1 MAFVVE
7 MVGGVEGAS
16 WHFCCGALV
25 WEQILQLGRENG
37 WQPLGTSPD
46 TVWKRLWDEYG
57 RFAGDYEC
65 DEWGKN
71 LSAVDAAGLADALER
86 ASKQPLPTFP
96 KGPVLLREG
105 MTTDQ
110 CRRANFELDADFLTE
125 FIEFLRNGEFSFFW
139 DD

>member
-46 TVWKRLWDEYG
+46 TVWKRLWDEYEDL
-57 RFAGDYEC
+57 RATT
-65 DEWGKN
+65 
-71 LSAVDAAGLADALER
+71 SATSGARIYPQWMRLV
-86 ASKQPLPTFP
+86 LPTPWREPPSNRFP
-96 KGPVLLREG
+96 RF
-105 MTTDQ
+105 
-110 CRRANFELDADFLTE
+110 RRV
-125 FIEFLRNGEFSFFW
+125 RYFFGRG
-139 DD
+139 